1 MYVCIYIYIITLHI
15 YIYSLHTYHIIY
27 WILYASNWL
36 ISCQI
41 TSSSRCN
48 VLELLPRG
56 DPGSSPHGMYWL
68 YPILFMAC
76 HGMSWPGWAPYGH
89 HTGHRSNNNADRTT
103 AGALAICLPA
113 ASYEAML
120 PMGPPFKAPDS
131 AVESIQYISHTQQSI
146 HHIKVSKNMWISPV
160 IIHF

>member
-1 MYVCIYIYIITLHI
+1 MYVYIYIITLHI
-15 YIYSLHTYHIIY
+15 YIYIQYTYIPYHILDIVCVQLTY
-27 WILYASNWL
+27 FLSNYIIFQVQCVGAIASVTQAVAL
-36 ISCQI
+36 MECI
-41 TSSSRCN
+41 
-48 VLELLPRG
+48 
-56 DPGSSPHGMYWL
+56 GSIQFYSWHV
-68 YPILFMAC
+68 MAC

-131 AVESIQYISHTQQSI
+131 AVKSSSTSRIHSRVYIILRCQKTCEYPQ
-146 HHIKVSKNMWISPV
+146 
-160 IIHF
+160 